1 MTETSLDIS
10 GNSAT
15 NSRVHSDLRAQRIRS
30 AWLFLA
36 PTLAVLALVA
46 GWPLLRTVYFSFT
59 NASLTSLGTA
69 EFVGFNNYLSWVT
82 LKSGRTVYRG
92 LLADPPGGARSG
104 IRSGSPFCRSVWKL
118 SSD

>member
-46 GWPLLRTVYFSFT
+46 GWPLLR
-59 NASLTSLGTA
+59 
-69 EFVGFNNYLSWVT
+69 LSISV
-82 LKSGRTVYRG
+82 
-92 LLADPPGGARSG
+92 
-104 IRSGSPFCRSVWKL
+104 SPMHP
-118 SSD
+118 